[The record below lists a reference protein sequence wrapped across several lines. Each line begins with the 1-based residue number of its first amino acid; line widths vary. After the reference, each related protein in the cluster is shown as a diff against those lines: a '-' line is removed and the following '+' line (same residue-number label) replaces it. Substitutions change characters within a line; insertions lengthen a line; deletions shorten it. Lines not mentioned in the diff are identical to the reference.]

1 MPTILRD
8 RGFRFFF
15 YSNENSEPPHVHVA
29 KDNAE
34 AKFWL
39 MPVIVAY
46 SEGFTKPQLRF
57 IKEIIQDN
65 KSLFINSY
73 NAYFQRQQGARD

>member
-15 YSNENSEPPHVHVA
+15 YSNENSEPPHVHVS
-29 KDNAE
+29 KDDAE

-39 MPVIVAY
+39 DPVREAY

-57 IKEIIQDN
+57 IKEIIRDN

-73 NAYFQRQQGARD
+73 NAYFQRQANARD